1 MKPQMN
7 TDRCSS
13 VLLTRK
19 SMSGGQRYFHRE
31 DAKSAKKSDFKN
43 FAFFA
48 SSRWI
53 FLVAAG
59 LLCVH
64 RWLHF
69 VRFMQTKILA
79 ACEGFLASAPYSKPP
94 YSDEIQDLPL
104 CEAGEPDKQGCCC
117 PLRIGAAQDVCSR
130 AAPGRSAKT
139 QSLIPIDQS
148 APALPRLHVRNCW
161 RRSSKYTFVALT

>member
-48 SSRWI
+48 SSRW
-53 FLVAAG
+53 FFGVAAG

-79 ACEGFLASAPYSKPP
+79 ACEGFLASDPDLHTRNLHTRMRFRICPP
-94 YSDEIQDLPL
+94 ARRVSPGLARKD
-104 CEAGEPDKQGCCC
+104 
-117 PLRIGAAQDVCSR
+117 AA
-130 AAPGRSAKT
+130 
-139 QSLIPIDQS
+139 
-148 APALPRLHVRNCW
+148 
-161 RRSSKYTFVALT
+161 SSKTSSV

>member
-1 MKPQMN
+1 MN

-13 VLLTRK
+13 VLLTCK

-48 SSRWI
+48 VDFLGCGWAALCSSVVAFCAIYADENPCSLRRI
-53 FLVAAG
+53 FG
-59 LLCVH
+59 
-64 RWLHF
+64 
-69 VRFMQTKILA
+69 VRPRP
-79 ACEGFLASAPYSKPP
+79 PYSKPP
-94 YSDEIQDLPL
+94 YSDEIQDLLL

-161 RRSSKYTFVALT
+161 RRRSHSDC